1 MMSGAPNA
9 HPGEVSA
16 TLKNTRRV
24 AFAIWWKLCA
34 ISGVCIFVAG
44 FLSGFAGYVV
54 PLGQLEFWLAVQ
66 IANIIP
72 AAAPH
77 LFASPQAAQ
86 ATMHVVLIV
95 ATNGF
100 AAVMLFFLINWL
112 LARHVGR
119 TIGGYRLV
127 LQRAT

>member
-1 MMSGAPNA
+1 MSLALNA
-9 HPGEVSA
+9 SPGEVLA
-16 TLKNTRRV
+16 TLRNTRRV

-34 ISGVCIFVAG
+34 IAGACIFVVG

-54 PLGQLEFWLAVQ
+54 PLGQLEFWLATQ
-66 IANIIP
+66 IANLIP
-72 AAAPH
+72 AAAPY

-95 ATNGF
+95 AANGLG
-100 AAVMLFFLINWL
+100 AVMLFVLINWL

-119 TIGGYRLV
+119 AIGGYRLV